1 MKPIQAC
8 LTAEILDQLSRDPTA
23 GPGLQSVE
31 EHLDGCAQCRA
42 LLDDA
47 ESDPFWRRQIAPV
60 LRSSPELG
68 AGGAVDSDHGGDPS
82 LNVVLR
88 LLGPTDDPRMLGRI
102 GSYEVVG
109 VIGRGG
115 MGVVLK
121 AFDGALNRYV
131 AIKMLS
137 PNLAESG
144 AARKRFAREGQA
156 AAAVIDD
163 YVLPI
168 YSVAEW
174 QGVPYLVMQYSRGF
188 TLQRRVEDQG
198 PLELKEIL
206 RIGMQTARG
215 LAAAHASGLV
225 HRDVKP
231 SNILIDGTVERTLL
245 TDFGLARAVDDASIT
260 RSGVITG
267 TPQYM
272 SPEQAR
278 GDNVDARSDLFS
290 LGSVLYFMS
299 TGRPPFRAD
308 NSYAVLRLIADQ
320 EPRNMRE
327 INPDLP
333 AWLCTLVSHLMSK
346 EPGDRPA
353 SAREVA
359 EVLQR
364 CLAHVQQPAAVP
376 LPDPTYWSMKESP
389 CGRRHWSFSTR
400 YVFAALVALVTIY
413 LYAGLGMI
421 PRHFDLRTEASRAS
435 AAANAI
441 AQQPPDITGLWVA
454 QNGLDEQFSIRRA
467 TESPGTLEIHP
478 LNGPPDMTWAA
489 EWAPDRKQF
498 VGTAVLPGDIKGKLG
513 LSMASGAGDA
523 SLDVTLTFDELQ
535 KRRLLKTLSEDGVE
549 APSAE
554 LRMIEMLDRLLHQTW
569 LRHDPAAPSRPAPA
583 AKPETKVAS
592 AGPPESVAEESAFR
606 GFDSGSVG
614 KGAGDTWRR
623 YVQWWN
629 STKGTPLGP
638 SAEIPRLAWATS
650 LVRLK
655 PKYIYAH
662 GANVVIVRS
671 RDANGEEGIYVALG
685 IASGPGPDDEQ
696 FTRTLIA
703 HAPEGDVSTF
713 RRRGR
718 FEANLLTPETRKAM
732 VAGLEYLVRNQER
745 DGSWITGDHRGKVAV
760 TALTGRALLA
770 AGCRPGQG
778 PDGARL
784 TKAIEYV
791 LRNEVGGLLA
801 EGRSAPMYEHGF
813 AVRFLAEAYGK
824 VADGALKDR
833 MKATLTRAVGVI
845 ADGQNREGGWRYQPN
860 SKDADLSVTCC
871 ELQALA
877 AARVAGVDVPQATI
891 DGGIKYVLAC
901 RKKNGRFQYVPN
913 VPSDDAASYTYT
925 AAALSALN
933 AAGYHGDEE
942 VLERGVAFLRG
953 FKSPGVSDAF
963 LYNAMLYEAHD
974 SAAPVVKAGVTDW
987 NAWYAAARDDLLDR
1001 RNKEGVWGDKEGSS
1015 PILTALALIILH
1027 AAE

>member
-1 MKPIQAC
+1 MRKPSQAC
-8 LTAEILDQLSRDPTA
+8 LTPEMLDQLSRDPSATA
-23 GPGLQSVE
+23 VLQSVE
-31 EHLDGCAQCRA
+31 EHLDGCPRCRA
-42 LLDDA
+42 LLDEA
-47 ESDPFWRRQIAPV
+47 ESDPFWRQRIAPV
-60 LRSSPELG
+60 LQSSPELR
-68 AGGAVDSDHGGDPS
+68 AGGAIDSEHGGDHS
-82 LNVVLR
+82 LDVALR

-109 VIGRGG
+109 VVGRGG
-115 MGVVLK
+115 MGIVFK

-137 PNLAESG
+137 PSLAESG

-163 YVLPI
+163 HVLPI
-168 YSVAEW
+168 HGVAEW
-174 QGVPYLVMQYSRGF
+174 QGVPFLVMQYSRGS
-188 TLQRRVEDQG
+188 TLQKRVEDQG

-206 RIGMQTARG
+206 RIGMQAARG

-231 SNILIDGTVERTLL
+231 SNILIDGTVERALL

-260 RSGVITG
+260 RSGTIAG

-278 GDNVDARSDLFS
+278 GEGVEARSDLFS
-290 LGSVLYFMS
+290 LGGVLYFMA

-333 AWLCTLVSHLMSK
+333 AWLCMLVSHLMAK

-353 SAREVA
+353 SAQEVA

-376 LPDPTYWSMKESP
+376 LPDATYWSMKGSP
-389 CGRRHWSFSTR
+389 CGQRRRSFWTR
-400 YVFAALVALVTIY
+400 SVFASIVALVAVCVF
-413 LYAGLGMI
+413 AGLGLT
-421 PRHFDLRTEASRAS
+421 RYFSLQSEASRAN

-441 AQQPPDITGLWVA
+441 AHEPPDITGQWIE
-454 QNGLDEQFSIRRA
+454 QNELHERFSIRR
-467 TESPGTLEIHP
+467 EMDSPWTLEIHP
-478 LNGPPDMTWAA
+478 LKAPPDLNWAVK
-489 EWAPDRKQF
+489 WVPDRGQF
-498 VGTAVLPGDIKGKLG
+498 VGTAILPGDIKGKLE
-513 LSMASGAGDA
+513 LSMAPGAGRA
-523 SLDVTLTFDELQ
+523 SLDVIITLDELQ
-535 KRRLLKTLSEDGVE
+535 KRRLLKKLSEDGVE
-549 APSAE
+549 TPSAE
-554 LRMIEMLDRLLHQTW
+554 LRMIELLDRLLHQTW
-569 LRHDPAAPSRPAPA
+569 LREEPAASSRTEPA
-583 AKPETKVAS
+583 AKIAS
-592 AGPPESVAEESAFR
+592 APVSESIAEESAFR

-614 KGAGDTWRR
+614 KGAGDTWRK

-629 STKGTPLGP
+629 STRGTPLP
-638 SAEIPRLAWATS
+638 SSAEVPRLAWSTPI
-650 LVRLK
+650 VQLK
-655 PKYIYAH
+655 PQYIYTH

-671 RDANGEEGIYVALG
+671 RDGDGEEGIYVALG
-685 IASGPGPDDEQ
+685 IASGPGPDDAQ

-703 HAPEGDVSTF
+703 HAAEGDVSTF

-732 VAGLEYLVRNQER
+732 VAGLDYLASSQGT
-745 DGSWITGDHRGKVAV
+745 DGSWPTDDQRGKVAV
-760 TALTGRALLA
+760 TALAGRALLA

-784 TKAIEYV
+784 TEAIEYV
-791 LRNEVGGLLA
+791 LRNENDGLLA
-801 EGRSAPMYEHGF
+801 EGKSAPMYEHGF
-813 AVRFLAEAYGK
+813 AVRFLAEAYDK

-833 MKATLTRAVGVI
+833 LKATLTNAVAVI
-845 ADGQNREGGWRYQPN
+845 ADAQNRERGWRYQRN
-860 SKDADLSVTCC
+860 SKDADLSVTCYQ
-871 ELQALA
+871 LQALA
-877 AARVAGVDVPQATI
+877 TARAAGVDVPQATI
-891 DGGIKYVLAC
+891 DKGIQYVLAC
-901 RKKNGRFQYVPN
+901 RKKNGKFQYMPN

-925 AAALSALN
+925 AAALSALK

-942 VLERGVAFLRG
+942 TLEQGEAFLRG
-953 FKSPGVSDAF
+953 FQPPGVSDAF

-974 SAAPVVKAGVTDW
+974 SAAPVVKAGITDW
-987 NAWYAAARDDLLDR
+987 NSWYSGVRDALLDR
-1001 RNKEGVWGDKEGSS
+1001 RNKEGVWGDQEGSS
-1015 PILTALALIILH
+1015 PILTALALLILH
-1027 AAE
+1027 SAE